1 MKKKVKEIVNELP
14 ELFPDVGTNNGDQE
28 KKIIPYIINILKTV
42 IMPKMAKPGWSVNS
56 NRNEIKVT
64 KVVPKDDTKTAS
76 LDSQLYKLIKP
87 YEGYFQKMVNLEV
100 ATNGDISDFM
110 RDSDVEIETTL
121 TELTPESIK
130 GMLDNKEKSITD
142 KEVIKIENFVNEVY
156 FRALLTGLDVRSS
169 KEAEYEVYVRTLL
182 TGAGLGLGPPIVGKA
197 KTKQRIFAERRN
209 SSYEKW
215 DIKTINEVLKE
226 KEYNK

>member
-14 ELFPDVGTNNGDQE
+14 ELFPDVGIENGDQE

-42 IMPKMAKPGWSVNS
+42 IMPKMAKSCSINS

-64 KVVPKDDTKTAS
+64 KVVPKDTSNLAS

-169 KEAEYEVYVRTLL
+169 KEAESEMSWRD
-182 TGAGLGLGPPIVGKA
+182 GLGLGPPIVGKA
-197 KTKQRIFAERRN
+197 KTRESIFAERRN

-226 KEYNK
+226 KEYNKW